1 MEAPFDKLQ
10 AKKEFH
16 SALNDFYRK
25 PKIEVP
31 MEPSFDYNQF
41 KAQNQLHNALRAFAE
56 NLRETTN
63 AANVRNFPTVQGQPL
78 PFEQLLRDLNIETQ
92 QAAVPDFDFEFIGV
106 TLAAVEAH
114 CLTNNLN
121 FMTFTQNR
129 GNKLYYNAAYNE
141 QNPRW
146 VEMSRPEASDVQQEF
161 SELIFLDIKTLMVD
175 WRTSLDNLKRL
186 STDRRYTEQ
195 MMHACLL
202 RLINKFIPE
211 QTMLQKP
218 KTSNEIAQFL
228 LQLDSKVD
236 KLSFYKQ
243 QLFTAQRNI
252 GEELDAAMAR
262 FRSLLDKV
270 YPENVPEPEPQ
281 PGASG
286 LQRRQTTPRPN
297 ISSLTQSPRGLNLT
311 NQDAESS
318 ESSDE
323 SDYTIKE
330 ETVDSSPEPQNLPE
344 VDYNDLNSE
353 VDLIPT
359 ATGLVCVLQG
369 QQFSVINT
377 PRAMLDHPRLSQA
390 QEPRG
395 INFKKAVSSTPA
407 AAGVSKAKPTRLS
420 ERLLEK
426 TQAQESSKPV
436 TRAQSN
442 VDKQSGNKTRVQA
455 RDASLNAINF
465 NIEKNPA
472 NQNKSGGWRDSS
484 KDRSYQKP
492 RDKSAEKSRDK
503 SPRDNYRDRP
513 RSQSRDYKNRN
524 YSRDQRD
531 SSRDKRRD
539 YSRDRDNRNRS
550 RDYSRNN
557 RSRDRY
563 NNRSRD
569 RYDNHS
575 RDQYDRKNSRDR
587 NDSNRSRDRYN
598 QNRSRD
604 RRDYLKSRGRDDSRG
619 RDNYNQPRSS
629 SNRRSDSRNYSR
641 GRSPGNYR
649 DNRWRSQSP
658 RQGKDQRD
666 NRAKS
671 RDSSVKARSLY
682 PEMKRGENCGYDY
695 NPMKTKFCRKC
706 PFGESHHE
714 FTCFSY
720 EKYNNNKCTV
730 CGKYNHFAGDC
741 REVISFPPKLGQ
753 ANCTGV
759 HGKN

>member
-1 MEAPFDKLQ
+1 
-10 AKKEFH
+10 
-16 SALNDFYRK
+16 
-25 PKIEVP
+25 
-31 MEPSFDYNQF
+31 
-41 KAQNQLHNALRAFAE
+41 
-56 NLRETTN
+56 
-63 AANVRNFPTVQGQPL
+63 
-78 PFEQLLRDLNIETQ
+78 
-92 QAAVPDFDFEFIGV
+92 
-106 TLAAVEAH
+106 
-114 CLTNNLN
+114 
-121 FMTFTQNR
+121 
-129 GNKLYYNAAYNE
+129 
-141 QNPRW
+141 
-146 VEMSRPEASDVQQEF
+146 
-161 SELIFLDIKTLMVD
+161 MVD

-270 YPENVPEPEPQ
+270 YPENVPENASYRENYLKTAILSFLPDSIANPILEDLKKAAMKCIPITAEELQRTAYAAEKFAQLTIRTPLQFSRTLQTAPVASQVQFNSINSLPPFPVKKRKNEYSNEFYETARNGRGQQLAAVDNGINQEELEEPPVFEAQPEFVPQVPVVPQAPAGQLPEPQ

-297 ISSLTQSPRGLNLT
+297 ISSLTQSPLGLNLT
-311 NQDAESS
+311 NQDTESS

-323 SDYTIKE
+323 SDDTIKE

-442 VDKQSGNKTRVQA
+442 VDKQSGNKTRAQA

-484 KDRSYQKP
+484 KDCSYQKP

-569 RYDNHS
+569 RYDNRS
-575 RDQYDRKNSRDR
+575 RNQYDRKNSRDR
-587 NDSNRSRDRYN
+587 NDRNRSRDRYN

-604 RRDYLKSRGRDDSRG
+604 RRDYLKSRGRDYSRG